1 MSKKLKFEKDWAELR
16 PKLCFLRQS
25 WAIYLEHNREIQ

>member
-1 MSKKLKFEKDWAELR
+1 MSKKFEGEWAELR

-25 WAIYLEHNREIQ
+25 WTKYFEQNREIQ